1 MANSHGH
8 VHMSELAKGEQR
20 LGYFTNVYPAPSH
33 TTMRREIR
41 ALESL
46 GWTVVRLAARP
57 FKGPLPESADV
68 AEAKRTHYVAGS
80 ITRAFLSLVQLT
92 MTRPANVVKA
102 FRAALQQGVRS
113 RSGLWKHLM
122 YVGEAAVLVRCTIG
136 CVHIHANF
144 TNATSIAILA
154 RLLGGPPTSLRI
166 HGPEE
171 FDHFTAEDWAWRA
184 DHAHSLIAISD
195 FAARQIRS
203 RLDPSLH
210 AKVKVVRCGVDE
222 AVLRIVCLPDGPGKE
237 IVCVARLEE
246 RKGHGVLLKAIHE
259 LHRRGHNV
267 SLTLIGD
274 GALRAQ
280 LQEQA
285 AQLGLTESVRFVGWA
300 SGAQTI
306 YAMRAATLVVLPS
319 YAEGL
324 PIVLMEAMAIGK
336 PVVATRIAGIPEL
349 VDDGRTGWTVEP
361 GKPEAL
367 ADAMSTVLSLTAD
380 EVRRVTDEGR
390 KRVCESHTSSG
401 TMRRLSALIR
411 QPTHG

>member
-1 MANSHGH
+1 
-8 VHMSELAKGEQR
+8 MSEQASGER
-20 LGYFTNVYPAPSH
+20 SLGYFTNVYPAPSH

-46 GWTVVRLAARP
+46 GWSVVRLAARP
-57 FKGPLPESADV
+57 FNGPLPEPADV

-80 ITRAFLSLVQLT
+80 ITRAFVALAQLT
-92 MTRPANVVKA
+92 LTRPAQVVRA
-102 FRAALQQGVRS
+102 LRAACRQGARA

-122 YVGEAAVLVRCTIG
+122 YLGEAAVLVRCTSG
-136 CVHIHANF
+136 CGHVHANF

-171 FDHFTAEDWAWRA
+171 FDHFSPEDWAWRA
-184 DHAHSLIAISD
+184 EHAHSLIAISD

-210 AKVKVVRCGVDE
+210 AKVKVVRCGVDD
-222 AVLRIVCLPDGPGKE
+222 AVLRTVCLPAGSGKE

-274 GALRAQ
+274 GTLRTR

-285 AQLGLTESVRFVGWA
+285 AQLGLTESVRFAGWA
-300 SGAQTI
+300 SGAQTLD
-306 YAMRAATLVVLPS
+306 AMRAAALVVLPS

-349 VDDGRTGWTVEP
+349 VEDGRTGWTVEP
-361 GKPEAL
+361 GDSEAL
-367 ADAMSTVLSLTAD
+367 ATAISAAFSLKPEDRRRMAADAQD
-380 EVRRVTDEGR
+380 KVRAA
-390 KRVCESHTSSG
+390 HTSVG
-401 TMRRLSALIR
+401 TMRQLAEVILEPV
-411 QPTHG
+411 QQ